1 MKRLRHVFEA
11 LGFAVAVAGLRLL
24 SVDAASNLGGFLG
37 RGIGPRLPVSA
48 RARRNLRLVFP
59 DMGAAEIE
67 RIVRG
72 MWDNLGRVAAEYPH
86 LARITSV
93 ESGRVTLVDTDAVL
107 ALSDNKEAGVLAAAH
122 LANWEVLAGVATQR
136 GIDITGVVRE
146 PNNPLVRPLIDRLR
160 GTAGG
165 GRTPKGTTGAKKAI
179 EVLRSGRVLA
189 LLFDQKMNNGIP
201 VPFFGIEAMTVMAP
215 AQLALRFGCPLM
227 AVRTERTGP
236 GRFRITA
243 QGPLIPPGTGNRQED
258 VARLTAE
265 LNRILEGWI
274 RAKPEDWLWLHRR
287 WPEAA
292 YERDGAGESAGGRG

>member
-1 MKRLRHVFEA
+1 MKRLRYVFEA
-11 LGFAVAVAGLRLL
+11 LGFAVAIAVFRLL

-37 RGIGPRLPVSA
+37 RGLGPRLPVSA

-86 LARITSV
+86 LLRITEV
-93 ESGRVTLVDTDAVL
+93 ESGRVPWVDMDPVL
-107 ALSDNKEAGVLAAAH
+107 ALRDQNKAGIIAAAH
-122 LANWEVLAGVATQR
+122 LANWEVLVGAAAQR
-136 GIDITGVVRE
+136 GIDTAGVVRE

-160 GTAGG
+160 GAAGG
-165 GRTPKGTTGAKKAI
+165 ERMPKGMTGAKKAI
-179 EVLRSGRVLA
+179 QVLRSDRVLG

-201 VPFFGIEAMTVMAP
+201 VPFFGIEAMTTTAP
-215 AQLALRFGCPLM
+215 AQLALRFGCPLV
-227 AVRTERTGP
+227 AVRMERTGP
-236 GRFRITA
+236 GRFRMTA
-243 QGPLIPPGTGNRQED
+243 QGPLTPPGTGNRQED

-274 RAKPEDWLWLHRR
+274 RAKPEEWLWLHRR
-287 WPEAA
+287 WPEAVYREHEA
-292 YERDGAGESAGGRG
+292 ARAGDGG

>member
-11 LGFAVAVAGLRLL
+11 LGFAVAVALLRLL

-86 LARITSV
+86 LGRITSV

-107 ALSDNKEAGVLAAAH
+107 ALGDNKEAGVLAAAH
-122 LANWEVLAGVATQR
+122 LANWEVLAGVATQH

-160 GTAGG
+160 SAAGG
-165 GRTPKGTTGAKKAI
+165 GRTPKGATAAKKAI

-201 VPFFGIEAMTVMAP
+201 VPFFGIEAMTAMAP

-243 QGPLIPPGTGNRQED
+243 QGPLTPPGTGDRQED
-258 VARLTAE
+258 AARLTAE

-292 YERDGAGESAGGRG
+292 YRQLRPGED

>member
-11 LGFAVAVAGLRLL
+11 LGFAVAIAVLRLL

-37 RGIGPRLPVSA
+37 RGLGPRLPVSA
-48 RARRNLRLVFP
+48 RARRNMRLVFP
-59 DMGAAEIE
+59 DKDAAEIE
-67 RIVRG
+67 RIVRA
-72 MWDNLGRVAAEYPH
+72 MWNNLGRVAAEYPH
-86 LARITSV
+86 LDRITSV
-93 ESGRVTLVDTDAVL
+93 ESGRVTLVDMDRVL
-107 ALSDNKEAGVLAAAH
+107 ALGDNKEAGVLAGAH
-122 LANWEVLAGVATQR
+122 LANWEILAGVATQH

-160 GTAGG
+160 GVAGG
-165 GRTPKGTTGAKKAI
+165 GRTPKGAAGAKKAI

-201 VPFFGIEAMTVMAP
+201 VPFFGIEAMTAMAP

-243 QGPLIPPGTGNRQED
+243 QGPLTPPGTGNRQED
-258 VARLTAE
+258 AARLTAE

-274 RAKPEDWLWLHRR
+274 RAMPEDWLWLHRR

-292 YERDGAGESAGGRG
+292 YTKER

>member
-11 LGFAVAVAGLRLL
+11 LGFAVAVAVLRLL

-86 LARITSV
+86 LLRITEV
-93 ESGRVTLVDTDAVL
+93 ESGRVPWVDMDPVLTLRDK
-107 ALSDNKEAGVLAAAH
+107 SKAGIIAAAH
-122 LANWEVLAGVATQR
+122 LANWEVLVGAAAQR
-136 GIDITGVVRE
+136 GIDTTGVVRE

-160 GTAGG
+160 GAAGG
-165 GRTPKGTTGAKKAI
+165 ERTPKGMTGAKKAI
-179 EVLRSGRVLA
+179 EVLRSDRVLG

-201 VPFFGIEAMTVMAP
+201 VPFFGIEAMTTTAP
-215 AQLALRFGCPLM
+215 AQLALRFGCPLV
-227 AVRTERTGP
+227 AVRMERTGP
-236 GRFRITA
+236 GRFRMTA
-243 QGPLIPPGTGNRQED
+243 QGPLTPPRTGNRQED

-292 YERDGAGESAGGRG
+292 YTKER

>member
-11 LGFAVAVAGLRLL
+11 LGFAVAIAVLRLL

-86 LARITSV
+86 LLRITEV
-93 ESGRVTLVDTDAVL
+93 ESGRVPWVDMDPVLTLRDK
-107 ALSDNKEAGVLAAAH
+107 SKAGIIAAAH
-122 LANWEVLAGVATQR
+122 LANWEVLVGAAAQR
-136 GIDITGVVRE
+136 GIDTTGVVRE

-292 YERDGAGESAGGRG
+292 YTKER

>member
-11 LGFAVAVAGLRLL
+11 LGFVAAVAVLRLL

-37 RGIGPRLPVSA
+37 RGLGPRLPVSA
-48 RARRNLRLVFP
+48 RARRNLRLAFP
-59 DMGAAEIE
+59 DKGAAEIE

-86 LARITSV
+86 LDRITSV

-107 ALSDNKEAGVLAAAH
+107 ALGDNKEAGVLAGAH
-122 LANWEVLAGVATQR
+122 LANWEVLAGVATQH
-136 GIDITGVVRE
+136 GIDMTIVVRE

-160 GTAGG
+160 GVAGG
-165 GRTPKGTTGAKKAI
+165 GRAPKGVAGAKKAF
-179 EVLRSGRVLA
+179 EVLRSDRILG
-189 LLFDQKMNNGIP
+189 LLIDQKTNDGIP
-201 VPFFGIEAMTVMAP
+201 VPFFGTEAMTTPAP
-215 AQLALRFGCPLM
+215 AQLALRFGCPLVP
-227 AVRTERTGP
+227 VRIERTGA
-236 GRFRITA
+236 GRFRVTSHA
-243 QGPLIPPGTGNRQED
+243 PLDSPGTGNRQED
-258 VARLTAE
+258 AARLTAE

-292 YERDGAGESAGGRG
+292 YRERESGQAGNGD

>member
-1 MKRLRHVFEA
+1 MKRLRYVFEA
-11 LGFAVAVAGLRLL
+11 LGFAVAIAVFRLL

-37 RGIGPRLPVSA
+37 RGLGPRLPVSA

-59 DMGAAEIE
+59 DKGAAEIE

-86 LARITSV
+86 LGRITSV

-107 ALSDNKEAGVLAAAH
+107 ALGDNKEAGVLAAAH
-122 LANWEVLAGVATQR
+122 LANWEVLAGVATQH

-160 GTAGG
+160 SVAGG
-165 GRTPKGTTGAKKAI
+165 GRTPKGTTAAKKAI

-201 VPFFGIEAMTVMAP
+201 VPFFGIEAMTAMAP

-243 QGPLIPPGTGNRQED
+243 QGPLTPPETGDRQED
-258 VARLTAE
+258 AARLTAE

-292 YERDGAGESAGGRG
+292 YRERESGHAGNGD

>member
-1 MKRLRHVFEA
+1 MKRLRYVFEA
-11 LGFAVAVAGLRLL
+11 LGFAVAIAVFRLL

-37 RGIGPRLPVSA
+37 RGLGPRLPVSA

-86 LARITSV
+86 LLRITEV
-93 ESGRVTLVDTDAVL
+93 ESGRVPWVDMDPVLTLRDK
-107 ALSDNKEAGVLAAAH
+107 SKAGIIAAAH
-122 LANWEVLAGVATQR
+122 LANWEVLVGAAAQR
-136 GIDITGVVRE
+136 GIDTTGVVRE

-160 GTAGG
+160 GAAGG
-165 GRTPKGTTGAKKAI
+165 ERTPKGATGAKKAI
-179 EVLRSGRVLA
+179 EVLRSDRVLG

-201 VPFFGIEAMTVMAP
+201 VPFFGIEAMTTTAP
-215 AQLALRFGCPLM
+215 AQLALRFGCPLV
-227 AVRTERTGP
+227 AVRMERIGP
-236 GRFRITA
+236 GRFRMTA
-243 QGPLIPPGTGNRQED
+243 QGPLTPPGTGNRQED

-292 YERDGAGESAGGRG
+292 YTKER

>member
-1 MKRLRHVFEA
+1 MKRLRYVFEA
-11 LGFAVAVAGLRLL
+11 LGFAVAIAVFRLL

-37 RGIGPRLPVSA
+37 RGLGPRLPVSA

-86 LARITSV
+86 LLRITEV
-93 ESGRVTLVDTDAVL
+93 ESGRVPWIGMDPVL
-107 ALSDNKEAGVLAAAH
+107 ALRDQGKAGIIAAAH
-122 LANWEVLAGVATQR
+122 LANWEVLVGAAAQR
-136 GIDITGVVRE
+136 GIDTAGVVRE

-160 GTAGG
+160 GAAGG
-165 GRTPKGTTGAKKAI
+165 ERMPKGMTGAKKAI
-179 EVLRSGRVLA
+179 EVLRSDRVLG
-189 LLFDQKMNNGIP
+189 LLFDQKMNDGIP
-201 VPFFGIEAMTVMAP
+201 VPFFGIEAMTTTAP
-215 AQLALRFGCPLM
+215 AQLALRFGCPLV
-227 AVRTERTGP
+227 AVRMERTGP
-236 GRFRITA
+236 GRFRMTA
-243 QGPLIPPGTGNRQED
+243 QGPLTPPGTGNRQED

-292 YERDGAGESAGGRG
+292 YRERESGQAGNGD

>member
-1 MKRLRHVFEA
+1 MKRLRYVFEA
-11 LGFAVAVAGLRLL
+11 LGFAVAIAVLRLL

-59 DMGAAEIE
+59 DKGAAEIE
-67 RIVRG
+67 RIVRA
-72 MWDNLGRVAAEYPH
+72 MWDNLGRVGAEYPH
-86 LARITSV
+86 LDRITSV
-93 ESGRVTLVDTDAVL
+93 ESGRVTLVDTDPVL
-107 ALSDNKEAGVLAAAH
+107 ALGDNKAAGILAGAH
-122 LANWEVLAGVATQR
+122 LANWEVMAGVAAKR
-136 GIDITGVVRE
+136 GIDMTSVVRE
-146 PNNPLVRPLIDRLR
+146 PNNPLVRPLIERLR
-160 GTAGG
+160 GVAGG
-165 GRTPKGTTGAKKAI
+165 GRTPKGAAGAKKAI
-179 EVLRSGRVLA
+179 EVLRSDRVLG
-189 LLFDQKMNNGIP
+189 LLFDQKMSGGIP

-215 AQLALRFGCPLM
+215 AQLALHFSCPLM

-243 QGPLIPPGTGNRQED
+243 QGPLTPPGTGNRQED
-258 VARLTAE
+258 VAQLTAE

-292 YERDGAGESAGGRG
+292 YTKSR

>member
-11 LGFAVAVAGLRLL
+11 LGFAVAIAVLRLL

-86 LARITSV
+86 LHRITEV
-93 ESGRVTLVDTDAVL
+93 ESGRVPWVDMDPVL
-107 ALSDNKEAGVLAAAH
+107 ALRDQNKAGIIAAAH
-122 LANWEVLAGVATQR
+122 LANWEVLVGAAAQR
-136 GIDITGVVRE
+136 GIDTVGVVRE
-146 PNNPLVRPLIDRLR
+146 PNNPLVRPLIERLR
-160 GTAGG
+160 GAAGG
-165 GRTPKGTTGAKKAI
+165 ERTPKGMTGAKKAI
-179 EVLRSGRVLA
+179 EALRSDRVLG
-189 LLFDQKMNNGIP
+189 LLFDQKMSDGIP
-201 VPFFGIEAMTVMAP
+201 VRFFGIEAMTTPAP
-215 AQLALRFGCPLM
+215 AQLALRFGCPLV
-227 AVRTERTGP
+227 AVRMERTGP
-236 GRFRITA
+236 GRFRMTA
-243 QGPLIPPGTGNRQED
+243 QGPLAPPGTGNRQED

-292 YERDGAGESAGGRG
+292 YTKSR

>member
-11 LGFAVAVAGLRLL
+11 LVFAAAMAALRLL

-37 RGIGPRLPVSA
+37 RSIGPRLPVSA

-59 DMGAAEIE
+59 DKGAAEIE

-93 ESGRVTLVDTDAVL
+93 ESGRVTLVDTDAVV
-107 ALSDNKEAGVLAAAH
+107 ALGDNKQAGVLAGAH
-122 LANWEVLAGVATQR
+122 LANWEVLAGVAAQHGVDMTV
-136 GIDITGVVRE
+136 VVRE
-146 PNNPLVRPLIDRLR
+146 PNNPLVRPLIERLR
-160 GTAGG
+160 GVAGG
-165 GRTPKGTTGAKKAI
+165 GRTPKGATGAKKAI
-179 EVLRSGRVLA
+179 EVLRSGRVLG

-201 VPFFGIEAMTVMAP
+201 VPFFGIEAMTVPAP
-215 AQLALRFGCPLM
+215 AQLSLRYGCPLM

-236 GRFRITA
+236 GRFRMTA
-243 QGPLIPPGTGNRQED
+243 QGPLTPPGTGDRRED
-258 VARLTAE
+258 VTRLTAE

-274 RAKPEDWLWLHRR
+274 RDKPEDWLWLHRR

-292 YERDGAGESAGGRG
+292 YGERESGD

>member
-11 LGFAVAVAGLRLL
+11 LGFAVAVAVLRLL

-86 LARITSV
+86 LGRITSV

-107 ALSDNKEAGVLAAAH
+107 ALGDNKEAGVLAAAH
-122 LANWEVLAGVATQR
+122 LANWEVLAGVATQH

-160 GTAGG
+160 SAAGG
-165 GRTPKGTTGAKKAI
+165 GRTPKGATAAKKAI

-189 LLFDQKMNNGIP
+189 LLVDQKMNNGIP
-201 VPFFGIEAMTVMAP
+201 VPFFGIEAMTAMAP

-243 QGPLIPPGTGNRQED
+243 QGPLTPPGTGDRQED
-258 VARLTAE
+258 AAQLTAE

-292 YERDGAGESAGGRG
+292 YRQLRPGED